1 MFFVGVSVLFCA
13 LWTSASIRSLILDI
27 SSSVLAFLSSNCS
40 GLDYRSVTSRR
51 LRIQGYSRDSLLSLF
66 TPTAPTYGVQQRL
79 RELGLWTVCRLAD
92 HNNRSTVYLRR
103 HRGHHAGR
111 PRRPV
116 HRRRPVGIGAFI
128 VSVPRHGRD
137 DARSAVRALANSTP
151 LSRRRLMRIHAV
163 LLSVLSTSVRW
174 RTRLTICWRS
184 DAIIISTFCVLYKH
198 GMTRILSAFV
208 GCALTAIIVVSSAAR
223 MPNLRLIL

>member
-1 MFFVGVSVLFCA
+1 MTATGP
-13 LWTSASIRSLILDI
+13 R
-27 SSSVLAFLSSNCS
+27 
-40 GLDYRSVTSRR
+40 
-51 LRIQGYSRDSLLSLF
+51 YSRDSLLSLF
-66 TPTAPTYGVQQRL
+66 TPTAHTYDVQQRL
-79 RELGLWTVCRLAD
+79 CQLGLWTVCRLAD

-151 LSRRRLMRIHAV
+151 LEYRA
-163 LLSVLSTSVRW
+163 LLRSKREQFW
-174 RTRLTICWRS
+174 RDKVDAEKLPRQLWRS
-184 DAIIISTFCVLYKH
+184 VDTLLGRGRARPVSNIIASQF
-198 GMTRILSAFV
+198 
-208 GCALTAIIVVSSAAR
+208 
-223 MPNLRLIL
+223 